1 MRKPAA
7 FPHFPR
13 SPPII
18 RYTLIRP
25 QSFSIG
31 SYLRGSS
38 RRGGLMCVGLLSA
51 ADTYYSTTLI
61 VTTSGTLYFCNTIN
75 INVNGLQVNVL
86 TQASQWAQEQLI
98 NVLKTLLHNVV

>member
-13 SPPII
+13 PPPII

-25 QSFSIG
+25 QSSSIG

-38 RRGGLMCVGLLSA
+38 RRGGSMCVGLLSA

-61 VTTSGTLYFCNTIN
+61 LTTSGTPDEIVRGITSKIK
-75 INVNGLQVNVL
+75 IHRG
-86 TQASQWAQEQLI
+86 A
-98 NVLKTLLHNVV
+98 